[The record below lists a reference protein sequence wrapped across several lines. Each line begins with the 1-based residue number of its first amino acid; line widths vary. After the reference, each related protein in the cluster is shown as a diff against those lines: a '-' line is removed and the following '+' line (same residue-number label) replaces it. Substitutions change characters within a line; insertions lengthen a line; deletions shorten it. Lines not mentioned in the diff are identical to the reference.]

1 MMLVFE
7 PKYELS

>member
-1 MMLVFE
+1 MLVFE